1 MDSLRAP
8 RSITLGADPVKRARC
23 LTCSVLT
30 NGVLHIGTWKGA
42 TCERCGL
49 AAIRKN
55 RAAWW
60 GVDTW

>member
-1 MDSLRAP
+1 MKA
-8 RSITLGADPVKRARC
+8 KRC

-30 NGVLHIGTWKGA
+30 NGVLHIGAWKGA
-42 TCERCGL
+42 ACEKCGL

-60 GVDTW
+60 GVDT